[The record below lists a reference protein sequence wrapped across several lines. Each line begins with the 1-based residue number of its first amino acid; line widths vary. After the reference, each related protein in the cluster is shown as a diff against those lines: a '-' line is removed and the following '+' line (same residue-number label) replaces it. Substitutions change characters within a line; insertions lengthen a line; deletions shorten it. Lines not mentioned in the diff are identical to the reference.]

1 MTTPVFL
8 RNTEEGRIVRDVKII
23 GKGEDWP
30 CAKLRT
36 GNRMHEGP

>member
-8 RNTEEGRIVRDVKII
+8 RNTEEGRIVRDVNL

-30 CAKLRT
+30 RAKLRT